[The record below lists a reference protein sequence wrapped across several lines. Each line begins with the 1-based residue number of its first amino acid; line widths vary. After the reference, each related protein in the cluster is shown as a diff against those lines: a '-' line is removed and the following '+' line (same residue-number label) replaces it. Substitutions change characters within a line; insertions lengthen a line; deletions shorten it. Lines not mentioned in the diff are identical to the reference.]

1 MKRCGIGQR
10 DTTIDFNQSLLARPE
25 GTQLPH
31 LFVGIFDEGLTSEP
45 GIHRHQA
52 NQIHVPQHILQS
64 RNWRVRVESDSG
76 FHPSR
81 PNRRQRP
88 VQMGAGLEVNG
99 QHICAQRR
107 ERIDVTI
114 RIHNHQMNVQ
124 RLFCMSCNGFDHWH
138 PKTDIGHKHPIHHI
152 EVKPIRIGCIHQFNV
167 ALEIRE
173 VGSEE
178 RGSEQWIHGAKLAQ
192 KDDIRD
198 MRRPLIIGLTGGMAS
213 GKSTVAALFAELGA
227 PVWNADKAAHEIY
240 RGHPQLRQALADRW
254 GTGTIVGDDVDRAA
268 VGDIVFANSEEL
280 EWLNAQVHP
289 RVRMDFEAWL
299 ATVADA
305 PYVIREA
312 AILFESGANRDCDKV
327 VTVAAPEADRVA
339 RAASRDGSN
348 SDQIRARLA
357 HQLSDLEREQRSD
370 FVITNDDATS
380 SEELQKQVLNLH
392 NMFNELLT

>member
-1 MKRCGIGQR
+1 
-10 DTTIDFNQSLLARPE
+10 
-25 GTQLPH
+25 
-31 LFVGIFDEGLTSEP
+31 
-45 GIHRHQA
+45 
-52 NQIHVPQHILQS
+52 
-64 RNWRVRVESDSG
+64 
-76 FHPSR
+76 
-81 PNRRQRP
+81 
-88 VQMGAGLEVNG
+88 
-99 QHICAQRR
+99 
-107 ERIDVTI
+107 
-114 RIHNHQMNVQ
+114 
-124 RLFCMSCNGFDHWH
+124 
-138 PKTDIGHKHPIHHI
+138 
-152 EVKPIRIGCIHQFNV
+152 
-167 ALEIRE
+167 
-173 VGSEE
+173 
-178 RGSEQWIHGAKLAQ
+178 
-192 KDDIRD
+192 
-198 MRRPLIIGLTGGMAS
+198 MAS